1 MFEGLS
7 DKLQGVFRK
16 LRGEGHLSEANI
28 REGLREIR
36 LALLEADVHFQV
48 VKDLIARVRERA
60 LGEEVLRS
68 LTPGQQFVKVVRDG
82 LVEVLGEGAEPLRR
96 PPRMPGTVMM
106 VGLQGS
112 GKTTT
117 SGKLGL
123 RLKGEGRNPL
133 LVPCDV
139 YRPAATDQ
147 LRTVARGAGLAFH
160 EPEEERDPL
169 AIARG
174 ALKAAAATGFD
185 IVVLDTAGRLHI
197 DEALMQELQRL
208 QSDLQPFEV
217 LYVADAMTGQDAVR
231 SAGEFHRQLAL
242 SGVVLTKMDG
252 DARGGAALSIK
263 FVTGVPIKLVG
274 TGEKLED
281 LETFH
286 PERMASRILGM
297 GDVLSLI
304 ERAESVYDEEE
315 SRRLQKKLRSK
326 DSLSLADFRDQL
338 RKLRRMGPLS
348 QIIEMIPGL
357 GPGVQAGDADEG
369 ELRRVEA
376 IIDSMTPA
384 ERHDHT
390 LLNGSR
396 KKRIARGSGTS
407 VQDVN
412 RLLKQF
418 VQMRKMMKGMAA
430 AGRGGRKL
438 PGLPFRR

>member
-7 DKLQGVFRK
+7 QKLQGVFRK
-16 LRGEGHLSEANI
+16 LRGEGQLSESNI

-68 LTPGQQFVKVVRDG
+68 LTPGQQFIKVVREA
-82 LVEVLGEGAEPLRR
+82 LEEVLGEGAEPLGVPSRK
-96 PPRMPGTVMM
+96 PGALML

-117 SGKLGL
+117 AAKLGR
-123 RLKGEGRNPL
+123 RLKAEGRNPL

-139 YRPAATDQ
+139 YRPAATEQ
-147 LRTVARGAGLAFH
+147 LRVVARSAGLAFH
-160 EPEEERDPL
+160 EPEGQKDPL

-174 ALKAAAATGFD
+174 AMSAAASTGYD
-185 IVVLDTAGRLHI
+185 IVILDTAGRLHI
-197 DEALMQELQRL
+197 DEALMEELQRL
-208 QSDLQPFEV
+208 QSELKPFEV

-231 SAGEFHRQLAL
+231 SAGEFHRQLSL

-286 PERMASRILGM
+286 PDRMTSRILGM

-304 ERAESVYDEEE
+304 EKAETVYDEEE
-315 SRRLQKKLRSK
+315 SRRLGKKLRGK
-326 DSLSLADFRDQL
+326 ESLDLSDFRDQL
-338 RKLRRMGPLS
+338 RKLRKMGPLG
-348 QIIEMIPGL
+348 QILEMLPGM
-357 GPGVQAGDADEG
+357 GPGVNLQDADET
-369 ELRRVEA
+369 ELKRVEA
-376 IIDSMTPA
+376 ILDSMTLA
-384 ERHDHT
+384 EQRDHT

-396 KKRIARGSGTS
+396 KRRIARGSGTS

-418 VQMRKMMKGMAA
+418 VQMRKMMKSMAA
-430 AGRGGRKL
+430 STRGGKGLR
-438 PGLPFRR
+438 LPFGR